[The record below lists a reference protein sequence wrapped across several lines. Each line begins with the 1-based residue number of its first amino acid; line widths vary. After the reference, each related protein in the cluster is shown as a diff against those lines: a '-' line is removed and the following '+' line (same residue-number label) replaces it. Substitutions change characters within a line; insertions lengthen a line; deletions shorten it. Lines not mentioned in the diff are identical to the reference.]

1 MRFMMGG
8 YIQLAKPR
16 IGVMIALT
24 AVTGYLA
31 TVQQG
36 QIDWGHLGLLVIA
49 MMMGSASSSIFNH
62 FYDRDID
69 RLMTRTSK
77 RPFAQRSVTRPNLVL
92 WIAAGLLVIGCSLA
106 TLVFNPVVAAHL
118 FLGAFFYGVVYTIW
132 LKRRNWLNIVIGGL
146 AGSFAVLAGA
156 AAVNPDQWL
165 LPTLLAVVL
174 FFWTPSHFWALAIRL
189 KDQYAAAGVPMLP
202 VVVGNKTTARYI
214 LINTILL
221 VGSSLL
227 PWFLGELGN
236 IYGIGAACLG
246 AYFLKCNLD
255 LLKSSDEVTAMT
267 NFFAS
272 MKYLGGLF
280 VVVIMDVHLPF

>member
-1 MRFMMGG
+1 MGG

-31 TVQQG
+31 IVPQG
-36 QIDWGHLGLLVIA
+36 QVDWGHLGLLVIA

-69 RLMTRTSK
+69 RLMPRTST
-77 RPFAQRSVTRPNLVL
+77 RPFASKTVGSPKLVL
-92 WIAAGLLVIGCSLA
+92 GIAAALLVVGCGIA
-106 TLVFNPVVAAHL
+106 TYVFNPAVAAHL
-118 FLGAFFYGVVYTIW
+118 FLGAFIYGVVYTIW
-132 LKRRNWLNIVIGGL
+132 LKRRNWMNIVFGGL

-165 LPTLLAVVL
+165 LPMLLAVVL

-202 VVVGNKTTARYI
+202 VVVGNVLTARYI
-214 LINTILL
+214 MINSILL

-236 IYGIGAACLG
+236 IYGIGAVLLG
-246 AYFLKCNLD
+246 AYLLKCNLD
-255 LLKSSDEVTAMT
+255 LLRSSDEKTAMT

-280 VVVIMDVHLPF
+280 VAVIMDVHLPI

>member
-1 MRFMMGG
+1 MGG

-36 QIDWGHLGLLVIA
+36 QIDWGHLGLLMIA

-165 LPTLLAVVL
+165 LPMLLALVL

-202 VVVGNKTTARYI
+202 VVVGNAATARYI

-227 PWFLGELGN
+227 PWFMGELGN
-236 IYGIGAACLG
+236 IYGVGAAFLG
-246 AYFLKCNLD
+246 AYLLKCNWD
-255 LLKSSDEVTAMT
+255 LIKSSDEVTAMS

-280 VVVIMDVHLPF
+280 VFVIMDVHLPI

>member
-1 MRFMMGG
+1 MGG

-31 TVQQG
+31 TAQQG
-36 QIDWGHLGLLVIA
+36 QVDWGHLLLLTIA
-49 MMMGSASSSIFNH
+49 MMMGSAASSIFNH

-69 RLMTRTSK
+69 RLMTRTAS
-77 RPFAQRSVTRPNLVL
+77 RPFAQRQVNRPQLVL
-92 WIAAGLLVIGCSLA
+92 WIAAGLLFLGCGIA
-106 TLVFNPVVAAHL
+106 TYVFNPVVATHL
-118 FLGAFFYGVVYTIW
+118 FLGAFVYGVVYTIW

-165 LPTLLAVVL
+165 LPMLLAVVL

-202 VVVGNKTTARYI
+202 VVVGNVVTSRYI
-214 LINTILL
+214 LINSILL

-227 PWFLGELGN
+227 PWLLGELGN
-236 IYGIGAACLG
+236 IYGIGAFALG
-246 AYFLKCNLD
+246 LYLLKCNWD
-255 LLKSSDEVTAMT
+255 LIKSSDEKTAMT

-280 VVVIMDVHLPF
+280 VVVIMDVHLPI

>member
-1 MRFMMGG
+1 MGG
-8 YIQLAKPR
+8 YFQLAKPR

-31 TVQQG
+31 TVAPG
-36 QIDWGHLGLLVIA
+36 EVNLSHLLVLSLA

-69 RLMTRTSK
+69 RLMKRTCQ
-77 RPFAQRSVTRPNLVL
+77 RPFAVRSVASPQFVL
-92 WIAAGLLVIGCSLA
+92 WIAASLLVFGCAMA
-106 TLVFNPVVAAHL
+106 TYVFNPTVAAHL

-156 AAVNPDQWL
+156 AAVNPDQWF
-165 LPTLLAVVL
+165 LPMLLAIVL
-174 FFWTPSHFWALAIRL
+174 FFWTPSHFWALAMRL

-202 VVVGNKTTARYI
+202 VVVGNVRTSRYI
-214 LINTILL
+214 LINSLLL
-221 VGSSLL
+221 VFSSLL

-236 IYGIGAACLG
+236 IYGIGALALG
-246 AYFLKCNLD
+246 VYLLRCNWALI
-255 LLKSSDEVTAMT
+255 KEPDEKTAMT

-280 VVVIMDVHLPF
+280 LVVIMDVHLPL

>member
-1 MRFMMGG
+1 MGG
-8 YIQLAKPR
+8 YFQLAKPR

-31 TVQQG
+31 TVAPG
-36 QIDWGHLGLLVIA
+36 EINLSHLLVLSLA

-69 RLMTRTSK
+69 RLMKRTCQ
-77 RPFAQRSVTRPNLVL
+77 RPFAVRSVASPQFVL
-92 WIAAGLLVIGCSLA
+92 WIAASLLVFGCAMA
-106 TLVFNPVVAAHL
+106 TYVFNPTVAAHL

-156 AAVNPDQWL
+156 AAVNPDQWF
-165 LPTLLAVVL
+165 LPMLLAIVL
-174 FFWTPSHFWALAIRL
+174 FFWTPSHFWALAMRL

-202 VVVGNKTTARYI
+202 VVVGNVRTSRYI
-214 LINTILL
+214 LINSLLL
-221 VGSSLL
+221 VFSSLL

-236 IYGIGAACLG
+236 IYGIGALALG
-246 AYFLKCNLD
+246 VYLLRCNWALI
-255 LLKSSDEVTAMT
+255 KEPDEKTAMT

-280 VVVIMDVHLPF
+280 LVVIMDVHLPL

>member
-1 MRFMMGG
+1 MGG
-8 YIQLAKPR
+8 YFQLAKPR
-16 IGVMIALT
+16 IGLMIALT

-31 TVQQG
+31 IVPPG
-36 QIDWGHLGLLVIA
+36 EVNLSHLLVLSLA

-69 RLMTRTSK
+69 RLMKRTCQ
-77 RPFAQRSVTRPNLVL
+77 RPFAVRSVASPQFVL
-92 WIAAGLLVIGCSLA
+92 WIAASLLVFGCAMA
-106 TLVFNPVVAAHL
+106 TYVFNPTVAAHL

-156 AAVNPDQWL
+156 AAVNPDQWF
-165 LPTLLAVVL
+165 LPMLLAIVL
-174 FFWTPSHFWALAIRL
+174 FFWTPSHFWALAMRL

-202 VVVGNKTTARYI
+202 VVVGNVRTSRYI
-214 LINTILL
+214 LINSLLL
-221 VGSSLL
+221 VLSSLL

-236 IYGIGAACLG
+236 IYGIGALALG
-246 AYFLKCNLD
+246 VYLLRCNWALI
-255 LLKSSDEVTAMT
+255 KEPDEKTAMT

-280 VVVIMDVHLPF
+280 LVVIMDVHLPL

>member
-1 MRFMMGG
+1 MGG
-8 YIQLAKPR
+8 YFQLAKPR
-16 IGVMIALT
+16 IGLMIALT

-31 TVQQG
+31 TSSPGEV
-36 QIDWGHLGLLVIA
+36 DVSKLLLLSLA

-69 RLMTRTSK
+69 RLMKRTCQ
-77 RPFAQRSVTRPNLVL
+77 RPFAVRSISSPQIVL
-92 WIAAGLLVIGCSLA
+92 WFAAALLFFGCAIA
-106 TLVFNPVVAAHL
+106 TYFFNPVVAAHL

-156 AAVNPDQWL
+156 AAVNPEQWL
-165 LPTLLAVVL
+165 LPMLLAIVL

-202 VVVGNKTTARYI
+202 VVVGNIVTSRYI
-214 LINTILL
+214 FINSLLL
-221 VGSSLL
+221 VLSSLM
-227 PWFLGELGN
+227 PWFLGELGH
-236 IYGIGAACLG
+236 IYGIGALALG
-246 AYFLKCNLD
+246 VYLLRCNWALI
-255 LLKSSDEVTAMT
+255 KEPDEKTAMT

-280 VVVIMDVHLPF
+280 LVVIMDVHLPI

>member
-1 MRFMMGG
+1 MGG
-8 YIQLAKPR
+8 YLQLAKPR

-36 QIDWGHLGLLVIA
+36 QINWGHIGLLMLA

-69 RLMTRTSK
+69 RLMTRTAT
-77 RPFAQRSVTRPNLVL
+77 RPFAQRTVARPDFVL
-92 WIAAGLLVIGCSLA
+92 WIAASLLVVGCAIA
-106 TLVFNPVVAAHL
+106 TYVFNPVVAAHL

-156 AAVNPDQWL
+156 AAVNPEQWL
-165 LPTLLAVVL
+165 LPMLLAIVL

-202 VVVGNKTTARYI
+202 VVAGSAATSKYI
-214 LINTILL
+214 LINSILL
-221 VGSSLL
+221 VASSLL

-236 IYGIGAACLG
+236 IYGVSAALLG
-246 AYFLKCNLD
+246 AYLLYKNLQLCND
-255 LLKSSDEVTAMT
+255 VNDKNAMS

-280 VVVIMDVHLPF
+280 LAVIMDVHLPL

>member
-1 MRFMMGG
+1 MGG

-16 IGVMIALT
+16 IGMMIALT

-31 TVQQG
+31 TAQQG
-36 QIDWGHLGLLVIA
+36 QVDWGHLLLLVLA

-69 RLMTRTSK
+69 RLMTRTQS
-77 RPFAQRSVTRPNLVL
+77 RPFAQRKVGRPQLVL
-92 WIAAGLLVIGCSLA
+92 WIAAALLLIGCSIA
-106 TLVFNPVVAAHL
+106 TYVFNPVVAAHL

-132 LKRRNWLNIVIGGL
+132 LKRRNWMNIVIGGL

-165 LPTLLAVVL
+165 LPTLLALVL
-174 FFWTPSHFWALAIRL
+174 FFWTPSHFWALAMRL

-202 VVVGNKTTARYI
+202 VVVGNATTSRYI
-214 LINTILL
+214 LINSILL
-221 VGSSLL
+221 VASSLS

-236 IYGIGAACLG
+236 IYGTGAALLG
-246 AYFLKCNLD
+246 AYLLKCNLD
-255 LLKSSDEVTAMT
+255 LLKTPDEKTAMT

-280 VVVIMDVHLPF
+280 VVIIMDVHLPL

>member
-1 MRFMMGG
+1 MGG

-24 AVTGYLA
+24 AVTGYLSI
-31 TVQQG
+31 VPQG
-36 QIDWGHLGLLVIA
+36 QINWAHLALLVLA
-49 MMMGSASSSIFNH
+49 MLMGSASSSIFNH

-69 RLMTRTSK
+69 RLMPRTST
-77 RPFAQRSVTRPNLVL
+77 RPFAMKSVANPKLVL
-92 WIAAGLLVIGCSLA
+92 WIAASLLVVGCGLA
-106 TLVFNPVVAAHL
+106 TYVFNPAVATHL
-118 FLGAFFYGVVYTIW
+118 FLGAFVYGVVYTIW
-132 LKRRNWLNIVIGGL
+132 LKRRNWMNIVFGGL

-165 LPTLLAVVL
+165 LPMLLAVVL

-202 VVVGNKTTARYI
+202 VVVGNVATARYI
-214 LINTILL
+214 MINSLLL

-236 IYGIGAACLG
+236 IYGVGAVLLG
-246 AYFLKCNLD
+246 AYLLKCNVA
-255 LLKSSDEVTAMT
+255 LLRSSDEETAMT

-272 MKYLGGLF
+272 MKYLAGLF
-280 VVVIMDVHLPF
+280 VAVIMDVHLPI

>member
-1 MRFMMGG
+1 MGG

-31 TVQQG
+31 TAQQG
-36 QIDWGHLGLLVIA
+36 EVDLTHLLLLALA

-69 RLMTRTSK
+69 RLMTRTSS
-77 RPFAQRSVTRPNLVL
+77 RPFAKRQVGSPQLVL
-92 WIAAGLLVIGCSLA
+92 WVAASLLIVGCGIA
-106 TLVFNPVVAAHL
+106 TYVFNPIVATHL

-165 LPTLLAVVL
+165 LPMLLAIVL
-174 FFWTPSHFWALAIRL
+174 FFWTPSHFWALAMRL

-202 VVVGNKTTARYI
+202 VVVGNVVTARYI
-214 LINTILL
+214 LINSILL

-236 IYGIGAACLG
+236 IYGVGAVVLG
-246 AYFLKCNLD
+246 AYLLKCNID
-255 LLKSSDEVTAMT
+255 LIKSSDEQTAMT

-280 VVVIMDVHLPF
+280 VVVIMDVHLPI

>member
-1 MRFMMGG
+1 MGG

-31 TVQQG
+31 IVPQG
-36 QIDWGHLGLLVIA
+36 QVDWGHLGLLIIA

-69 RLMTRTSK
+69 RLMPRTSM
-77 RPFAQRSVTRPNLVL
+77 RPFACETVARPKLVL
-92 WIAAGLLVIGCSLA
+92 WIAASLLVVGCGIA
-106 TLVFNPVVAAHL
+106 TYVFNPTVAAHL
-118 FLGAFFYGVVYTIW
+118 FLGAFIYGVVYTIW
-132 LKRRNWLNIVIGGL
+132 LKRRNWMNIVFGGL

-165 LPTLLAVVL
+165 LPMLLAVVL

-202 VVVGNKTTARYI
+202 VVVGNVLTARYI
-214 LINTILL
+214 MINSILL

-236 IYGIGAACLG
+236 IYGVGAVLLG
-246 AYFLKCNLD
+246 AYLLKCNLD
-255 LLKSSDEVTAMT
+255 LLRSSDEKTAMT

-280 VVVIMDVHLPF
+280 VAVIMDVHLPI

>member
-1 MRFMMGG
+1 MGG
-8 YIQLAKPR
+8 YFQLAKPR

-31 TVQQG
+31 IVPPG
-36 QIDWGHLGLLVIA
+36 EVNLSHLLVLSLA

-69 RLMTRTSK
+69 RLMKRTCQ
-77 RPFAQRSVTRPNLVL
+77 RPFAVRSVASPQFVL
-92 WIAAGLLVIGCSLA
+92 WIAASLLVFGCAMA
-106 TLVFNPVVAAHL
+106 TYVFNPTVAAHL

-156 AAVNPDQWL
+156 AAVNPDQWF
-165 LPTLLAVVL
+165 LPMLLAIVL
-174 FFWTPSHFWALAIRL
+174 FFWTPSHFWALAMRL

-202 VVVGNKTTARYI
+202 VVVGNVRTSRYI
-214 LINTILL
+214 LINSLLL
-221 VGSSLL
+221 VLSSLL

-236 IYGIGAACLG
+236 IYGIGALALG
-246 AYFLKCNLD
+246 VYLLRCNWALI
-255 LLKSSDEVTAMT
+255 KEPDEKTAMT

-280 VVVIMDVHLPF
+280 LVVIMDVHLPL

>member
-1 MRFMMGG
+1 MGG
-8 YIQLAKPR
+8 YFQLAKPR
-16 IGVMIALT
+16 IGLMIALT

-31 TVQQG
+31 IVPPG
-36 QIDWGHLGLLVIA
+36 EVNLSHLLVLSLA

-69 RLMTRTSK
+69 RLMKRTCQ
-77 RPFAQRSVTRPNLVL
+77 RPFAVRSVASPQFVL
-92 WIAAGLLVIGCSLA
+92 WIAASLLVFGCAMA
-106 TLVFNPVVAAHL
+106 TYVFNPIVAAHL

-156 AAVNPDQWL
+156 AAVNPDQWF
-165 LPTLLAVVL
+165 LPMLLAIVL
-174 FFWTPSHFWALAIRL
+174 FFWTPSHFWALAMRL

-202 VVVGNKTTARYI
+202 VVVGNVRTSRYI
-214 LINTILL
+214 LINSLLL
-221 VGSSLL
+221 VLSSLL

-236 IYGIGAACLG
+236 IYGIGALALG
-246 AYFLKCNLD
+246 VYLLRCNWALI
-255 LLKSSDEVTAMT
+255 KEPDEKTAMT

-280 VVVIMDVHLPF
+280 LVVIMDVHLPL

>member
-1 MRFMMGG
+1 M
-8 YIQLAKPR
+8 AKPR

-31 TVQQG
+31 IVPPG
-36 QIDWGHLGLLVIA
+36 EVNLSHLLVLSLA

-69 RLMTRTSK
+69 RLMKRTCQ
-77 RPFAQRSVTRPNLVL
+77 RPFAVRSVASPQFVL
-92 WIAAGLLVIGCSLA
+92 WIAASLLVFGCAMA
-106 TLVFNPVVAAHL
+106 TYVFNPTVAAHL

-156 AAVNPDQWL
+156 AAVNPDQWF
-165 LPTLLAVVL
+165 LPMLLAIVL
-174 FFWTPSHFWALAIRL
+174 FFWTPSHFWALAMRL

-202 VVVGNKTTARYI
+202 VVVGNVRTSRYI
-214 LINTILL
+214 LINSLLL
-221 VGSSLL
+221 VLSSLL

-236 IYGIGAACLG
+236 IYGIGALALG
-246 AYFLKCNLD
+246 VYLLRCNWALI
-255 LLKSSDEVTAMT
+255 KEPDEKTAMT

-280 VVVIMDVHLPF
+280 LVVIMDVHLPL